1 MAYIGKGLD
10 NLGDVQTLDNITFN
24 NGAGPYNLQQ
34 GGVQVTNADT
44 DSILIS
50 IDGVVQGGNYTVSS
64 SAGQITFDFS
74 VSSSSTCDWIKLYG
88 TGVQLTPK
96 DNSVTT
102 AKLAASAVT
111 EPKIASGSITPA
123 KFSTSGIA
131 AGNVIKVNDGGTAWE
146 LGNAS
151 SAEVYGFETFFTAS
165 TLNRTVTVVS
175 SGGNKYAID
184 GVTQD
189 TVELLK
195 GNTYKFDQSDSS
207 NSGHPLV
214 FSTNA
219 NNSPSAPYTTG
230 VTTSGTPGSAG
241 AYTQIVVASD
251 APTLYYYCSN
261 HSNMGG
267 TANVSTPAD
276 NTLRVITTNQGQDN
290 ISASTYTNFSDVL
303 YAASGFTWS
312 ISNGELIATI

>member
-50 IDGVVQGGNYTVSS
+50 IDGVVQGGNYTVNS

-102 AKLAASAVT
+102 AKLA
-111 EPKIASGSITPA
+111 SGSITPA
-123 KFSTSGIA
+123 KFSTSGIS
-131 AGNVIKVNDGGTAWE
+131 AGNVIKVNDAGNAWE

>member
-102 AKLAASAVT
+102 AKLA
-111 EPKIASGSITPA
+111 SGSITPA

-195 GNTYKFDQSDSS
+195 GNTYKFDQSDNS

>member
-123 KFSTSGIA
+123 KFSTSGVA
-131 AGNVIKVNDGGTAWE
+131 AGNVIKVNDAGNAWE

-207 NSGHPLV
+207 NSGHPLR

-290 ISASTYTNFSDVL
+290 ITASQYTNFSDVL

>member
-24 NGAGPYNLQQ
+24 AGAGPYNLQQ

-74 VSSSSTCDWIKLYG
+74 VSASSTCDWIKLYG

-96 DNSVTT
+96 DTSVTT

-146 LGNAS
+146 LGSAS

-290 ISASTYTNFSDVL
+290 ISSSTYTNFSDVL

-312 ISNGELIATI
+312 ITNGELIATI

>member
-1 MAYIGKGLD
+1 M
-10 NLGDVQTLDNITFN
+10 
-24 NGAGPYNLQQ
+24 
-34 GGVQVTNADT
+34 
-44 DSILIS
+44 
-50 IDGVVQGGNYTVSS
+50 
-64 SAGQITFDFS
+64 
-74 VSSSSTCDWIKLYG
+74 SSSSTCDWIKLYG

-123 KFSTSGIA
+123 KFSTSGVA
-131 AGNVIKVNDGGTAWE
+131 AGNVIKVNDAGNAWE

-207 NSGHPLV
+207 NSGHPLR

-251 APTLYYYCSN
+251 APTLYYYCSS
-261 HSNMGG
+261 HSGMGG

>member
-74 VSSSSTCDWIKLYG
+74 VSASSICDWIKLYG

-102 AKLAASAVT
+102 AKLA
-111 EPKIASGSITPA
+111 SGSITPA
-123 KFSTSGIA
+123 KFSTSGVA
-131 AGNVIKVNDGGTAWE
+131 AGNVIKVNDAGNAWE

>member
-1 MAYIGKGLD
+1 MAYIGKDLN

-24 NGAGPYNLQQ
+24 AGAGPYNLQK

-44 DSILIS
+44 DSIMIS
-50 IDGVVQGGNYTVSS
+50 IDGVVQGGNYTVNAT
-64 SAGQITFDFS
+64 AGTITFDFS
-74 VSSSSTCDWIKLYG
+74 VSSSSVCNFVKLFG

-102 AKLAASAVT
+102 AK
-111 EPKIASGSITPA
+111 IATGAITPA

-195 GNTYKFDQSDSS
+195 GNTYKFDQSDNS

-312 ISNGELIATI
+312 ITNGELIATI

>member
-44 DSILIS
+44 DSIMIS

-74 VSSSSTCDWIKLYG
+74 VPSNSVCNFVKLFG

-96 DNSVTT
+96 DTSVTT

-123 KFSTSGIA
+123 KFSTSGVA
-131 AGNVIKVNDGGTAWE
+131 AGNVIKVNDARNAWE

-151 SAEVYGFETFFTAS
+151 SAEVYGFETYFSPS
-165 TLNRTVTVVS
+165 TLTKTVTVA
-175 SGGNKYAID
+175 GGKFVID
-184 GVTQD
+184 GVSQD
-189 TVELLK
+189 TLDLYE
-195 GNTYKFDQSDSS
+195 GNTYKFDLSDSS
-207 NSGHPLV
+207 TASHP
-214 FSTNA
+214 FRFATAADAAGSTQ
-219 NNSPSAPYTTG
+219 YTTG
-230 VTTSGTPGSAG
+230 VTTSGTQGQAG
-241 AYTQIVVASD
+241 AYVQIVVAAS
-251 APTLYYYCSN
+251 APTLYYYCSS
-261 HSNMGG
+261 HSGMGG
-267 TANVSTPAD
+267 TANTPTPA
-276 NTLRVITTNQGQDN
+276 NNSLRYITTNQGQDN
-290 ISASTYTNFSDVL
+290 ITESQYANFDDVIFS
-303 YAASGFTWS
+303 ASGFVFS
-312 ISNGELIATI
+312 INSNGNLITTI

>member
-1 MAYIGKGLD
+1 M
-10 NLGDVQTLDNITFN
+10 
-24 NGAGPYNLQQ
+24 
-34 GGVQVTNADT
+34 
-44 DSILIS
+44 
-50 IDGVVQGGNYTVSS
+50 
-64 SAGQITFDFS
+64 
-74 VSSSSTCDWIKLYG
+74 
-88 TGVQLTPK
+88 
-96 DNSVTT
+96 
-102 AKLAASAVT
+102 
-111 EPKIASGSITPA
+111 
-123 KFSTSGIA
+123 
-131 AGNVIKVNDGGTAWE
+131 IKVNDAGNAWE

-290 ISASTYTNFSDVL
+290 ISSSTYTNFSDVL

-312 ISNGELIATI
+312 ITNGELIATI

>member
-102 AKLAASAVT
+102 AKLA
-111 EPKIASGSITPA
+111 SGSITPA

-131 AGNVIKVNDGGTAWE
+131 AGNVIKVNDAGNAWE
-146 LGNAS
+146 LGSAS

-195 GNTYKFDQSDSS
+195 GNTYKFDQSDNS